1 MDWKRRLSIARTSK
15 ELTCVIQDFAPSTPN
30 KHSMQDER
38 DTYHN
43 WHKVHQ
49 KAILGSLNN
58 VLQHRHKSMA
68 TTYDILL
75 SFHEIFGG
83 KGKTSK

>member
-1 MDWKRRLSIARTSK
+1 
-15 ELTCVIQDFAPSTPN
+15 
-30 KHSMQDER
+30 MQDER